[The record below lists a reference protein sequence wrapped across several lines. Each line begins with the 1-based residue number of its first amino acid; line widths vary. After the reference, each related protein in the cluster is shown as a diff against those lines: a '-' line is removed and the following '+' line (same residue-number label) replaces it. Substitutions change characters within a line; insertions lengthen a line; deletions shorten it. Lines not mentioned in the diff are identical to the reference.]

1 MERVRVTVRALDA
14 ITSAGLVNCLD
25 SEPDL
30 VVTAADGQVDVVVA
44 AFDRLSTGAV
54 AMLRATAADVRRP
67 VVLIVNEIR
76 EVEVLP
82 AVECRVVSILPRSAA
97 ADGRLVKA
105 VQTAAAG
112 GAELPPNLLGHLL
125 NHAERLHKEVLAAH
139 GLTASGLSPREV
151 DVLRLM
157 ADGLDTNEIAKNL
170 SYSERTVKNIIYTI
184 TNRLHLR
191 NRPHAVAYAMR
202 AGII

>member
-1 MERVRVTVRALDA
+1 MEKVRVTVRSLDA
-14 ITSAGLVNCLD
+14 ITSAGLTTCLD
-25 SEPDL
+25 SLPD
-30 VVTAADGQVDVVVA
+30 VIVTDGEVDVVIA
-44 AFDRLSTGAV
+44 GFDRLSAAAV
-54 AMLRATAADVRRP
+54 TLLRTAAADVRRP
-67 VVLIVNEIR
+67 IVLVVNEIR
-76 EVEVLP
+76 EAELLP
-82 AVECRVVSILPRSAA
+82 AVECRVVSILPRAA
-97 ADGRLVKA
+97 AGDDRLAKA
-105 VQTAAAG
+105 VRTAATG
-112 GAELPPNLLGHLL
+112 GAELPPNLLGQLVG
-125 NHAERLHKEVLAAH
+125 HAEKLHNEVLAAH

-184 TNRLHLR
+184 TSRLRLR

>member
-1 MERVRVTVRALDA
+1 MERVRVSVRALDA
-14 ITSAGLVNCLD
+14 ITSAGLVTCLEQD
-25 SEPDL
+25 VAVVDEEP
-30 VVTAADGQVDVVVA
+30 DVVVA
-44 AFDRLSTGAV
+44 GFDRLGSGAV
-54 AMLRATAADVRRP
+54 ALLREVAAEVRKP
-67 VVLIVNEIR
+67 VVLVVNEIR
-76 EVEVLP
+76 EVELLP
-82 AVECRVVSILPRSAA
+82 AVECRVVAILPRAAA
-97 ADGRLVKA
+97 ADGRLTSA
-105 VQTAAAG
+105 VHTAATG
-112 GAELPPNLLGHLL
+112 GADLPSNLLGQLVG
-125 NHAERLHKEVLAAH
+125 HAERLHREVLASH

-184 TNRLHLR
+184 TNRLRLR